1 MRIYSYLILLFLPLL
16 GCLGKSARQEGH
28 IEDVVQNDTAY
39 VIEPFLKEDVTYI
52 DKTLIMR
59 DYNYFPPQEYEL
71 SQMAIKI
78 QCETAMVTTDVR
90 VAHTI
95 LAKEY
100 WKIEDMND
108 PYSPSAK
115 LAILKTDKG
124 EIRIAEVKPIVGNKY
139 CVFIVKYDKHIVISE
154 SLDTYLYCRLPSE
167 NILEII
173 NE

>member
-1 MRIYSYLILLFLPLL
+1 M
-16 GCLGKSARQEGH
+16 
-28 IEDVVQNDTAY
+28 
-39 VIEPFLKEDVTYI
+39 KEDVTYI
-52 DKTLIMR
+52 GKTLIMR
-59 DYNYFPPQEYEL
+59 DCNYFPPQEYEL
-71 SQMAIKI
+71 SQMTIKI
-78 QCETAMVTTDVR
+78 HCKTAMVTTDIR

-100 WKIEDMND
+100 WKIENVND
-108 PYSPSAK
+108 PYSPSVK
-115 LAILKTDKG
+115 LAILKTNKG
-124 EIRIAEVKPIVGNKY
+124 EIRIAEVKPITGNKY